1 MRKRRGARRK
11 LFDPSGRGRLKEGK
25 EKKERKEIENNDAS
39 PDGVARYEY
48 MVSS

>member
-1 MRKRRGARRK
+1 MRKRTGARRK
-11 LFDPSGRGRLKEGK
+11 LFDPGGGRLKEGK